1 MLRDYQIRDSEKLKA
16 AFRSGARS
24 VLYQA
29 PTGSGK
35 TVLFADIV
43 SKAAA
48 KGSRVWVV
56 VHRQELLY
64 QCSAALTELE
74 VDHGMISA
82 GRHDSKQVLACSVQ
96 TLARRIAAAKVGP
109 VDLIVLDEAHHA
121 TAGTWR
127 MIIDSR
133 PSARLLGVTAT
144 PVRLDGK
151 GLGTLS
157 GGVFDELILGPEVSA
172 LTDAGY
178 LSPYVVYAPPSSLDM
193 TGVSRRM
200 GDFAKNELA
209 ERVDKPK
216 IIGSAVEHYEKLC
229 PGEPAI
235 AFCASIAHAEHVA
248 AQFREAGW
256 RSESIDGKLPTQVRR
271 QRIADLA
278 CGRIHVLT
286 SCDIIS
292 EGTDIPVV
300 SSAILLRPTQSLG
313 LYLQQVGRCL
323 RPALGKERA
332 IILDHVGNCA
342 RHGFPDDVRDWSLEG
357 IKSKGLNNDKIE
369 SIRVCESCFAAF
381 APAPVCPMCGIPYVA
396 KAREIE
402 QEDGQLKQVTD
413 EEREAMRAKAKK
425 RSDVGRAR
433 DREELEAIAAAR
445 GYKSGWVDYIIKS
458 REAKNAQRGIPSDH
472 SGTISDWK
480 GEERPAQIDML
491 S

>member
-1 MLRDYQIRDSEKLKA
+1 MLRDYQIEDGEKLKA

-48 KGSRVWVV
+48 KANRVWIV

-64 QCSAALTELE
+64 QCSAALTDLN

-96 TLARRIAAAKVGP
+96 TLSRRIKSAKVGV

-127 MIIDSR
+127 QIIDLR

-144 PVRLDGK
+144 PIRLDGK
-151 GLGTLS
+151 GLGTS
-157 GGVFDELILGPEVSA
+157 AGGVFDELVLGPEVTS
-172 LTDAGY
+172 LTEAGY
-178 LSPYVVYAPPSSLDM
+178 LSPYVVYAPPNALDM
-193 TGVSRRM
+193 TGVPRSM
-200 GDFAKNELA
+200 GDFARGKTA
-209 ERVDKPK
+209 ERIDKPK
-216 IIGSAVEHYEKLC
+216 ITGSAVDHYQKLC

-235 AFCASIAHAEHVA
+235 VFCMSVLHAEHVA

-256 RSESIDGKLPTQVRR
+256 RSESIDGKLPTQLRR
-271 QRIADLA
+271 QRIADLGS
-278 CGRIHVLT
+278 GRLHVLT

-300 SSAILLRPTQSLG
+300 SAAILLRPTQSLG

-323 RPALGKERA
+323 RPAPGKERA

-342 RHGFPDDVRDWSLEG
+342 RHGFPDDIREWSLDG
-357 IKSKGLNNDKIE
+357 IKSKPAGDKIE
-369 SIRVCESCFAAF
+369 AVRVCESCFAVF
-381 APAPVCPMCGIPYVA
+381 APAPICPMCGIPYVA
-396 KAREIE
+396 KAREIDE
-402 QEDGQLKQVTD
+402 EDGTLKQITD
-413 EEREAMRAKAKK
+413 EEREAMRVKSKK

-433 DREELEAIAAAR
+433 DRSELEAIAAAR
-445 GYKSGWVDYIIKS
+445 GYKSGWVDYILKS
-458 REAKNAQRGIPSDH
+458 REARNAQRPIPSDH

-480 GEERPAQIDML
+480 GEERPAQIDMI